1 MKRNQNA
8 AGEYVMRVR
17 EDTQRYVDRILEDN
31 ERLQS
36 LVSSLEET
44 RLQLENQLL
53 GLQTKLDTQT
63 EERER
68 LRAEVEEG
76 RGERVK
82 LSEDYSRIVQ
92 QNNDLAS
99 LYVASHRLHG
109 TLDRQD
115 VISVIQE
122 IVVNL
127 IGSEEMVIFE
137 MDREDA
143 PPRMIA
149 AMGMEPDLVEQLSR
163 GIELGTGTIAKV
175 ARSGES
181 YVVGQPEPLECSSL
195 EENLTACVP
204 LVLDEKV
211 IGVVA
216 VFRLLGQKP
225 GLQPLDYELFDLLGS
240 HAATALYCT
249 REQHDHS
256 AASRGEA

>member
-1 MKRNQNA
+1 MRRHEKA
-8 AGEYVMRVR
+8 AAEYVLRVR
-17 EDTQRYVDRILEDN
+17 EDTQRYVDRILGDN
-31 ERLQS
+31 ERLQALLS
-36 LVSSLEET
+36 ALEEE
-44 RLQLENQLL
+44 RLRLEKQLQGVQAELEGQR
-53 GLQTKLDTQT
+53 

-68 LRAEVEEG
+68 LRSEVEEG
-76 RGERVK
+76 RGERLK

-92 QNNDLAS
+92 QNNDLAN
-99 LYVASHRLHG
+99 LYVASHRLHA
-109 TLDRQD
+109 TLHRQE
-115 VISVIQE
+115 VIAVIQE

-143 PPRMIA
+143 VPRMISA
-149 AMGMEPDLVEQLSR
+149 IGIEPDFVEQLSR
-163 GIELGTGTIAKV
+163 GIFLGTGTIAKV

-181 YVVGQPEPLECSSL
+181 YLASESEPLERSSL
-195 EENLTACVP
+195 DENLTACIP

-211 IGVVA
+211 IGVIA

-256 AASRGEA
+256 AASGDEA